1 MRRQSLDPD
10 DLLIGHIGVDGCL
23 RARVPQ
29 AAADMIEDG
38 ALTAP
43 LAERYAGWAGAEG
56 KAMLGGQRSLD
67 DIAERAVK
75 KRLEP
80 QPRSGRQEY
89 LENIV
94 NRYV

>member
-1 MRRQSLDPD
+1 MLTDR
-10 DLLIGHIGVDGCL
+10 
-23 RARVPQ
+23 
-29 AAADMIEDG
+29 

-43 LAERYAGWAGAEG
+43 LAERYAGWDSPEGQAILAGDRDLATL
-56 KAMLGGQRSLD
+56 ADRA
-67 DIAERAVK
+67 IASG
-75 KRLEP
+75 LNP